1 MPAEAGTDAHSS
13 EIEKPSDAVRPSDMV
28 LLRSENRLGSY
39 TRKFR
44 IWAQR
49 IGFERKAAY
58 VLAAL
63 AIVAGLGTYG
73 VFTRAGPAGPAPD
86 VVLGILYADFS
97 LLLLLGILVAYRLAR
112 LWVER
117 RQGLAGSRLHVRLV
131 VMFSVLTVAPTILVS
146 VFSLVMFDFG
156 IRSWFSERVS
166 TAVTGSVAVAERYLE
181 EHRQVIRGDVLAMAN
196 DINRDAPFLVNNPSR
211 FSQVL
216 RAQASLRNLTEAVA
230 FDSTGRV
237 LARTNLALSFDYEP
251 LPEDAMSKA
260 RLGDVVVLTTD
271 ADDRIRA
278 FVRLDRFVDAYL
290 FVGRFVDSEILSYIE
305 RTKEA
310 VNQFTELEGRRLD
323 IQVSFIMIFAMVT
336 LLLLLAA
343 VWIGLNLATWM
354 VQPIS
359 ELIGAAERISSGD
372 LTARVSGPVEADE
385 MGLLARAFNRMTR
398 QLEMQRSELM
408 SANRQVDARRR
419 FTEAVLGGVSAG
431 VIGLD
436 ADARINLPNKSA
448 ASLLGVTIES
458 LVGRMLAEQIPE
470 MIELLELARHNP
482 NRQSEKQIE
491 LNRESKRITLL
502 ARIKAEIT
510 DGKVSGYVLTFDDIS
525 ALLSAQRM
533 AAWADVARRI
543 AHEIKNPLTPIQ
555 LSAERLKRKYLKQI
569 KDDPETFVECTSTI
583 VRQVGDIGRMV
594 DEFSAFAR
602 MPAPVMRREN
612 LIELIREQVV
622 LQRSA
627 QSGIVFAFN
636 GDQEPVELECDQR
649 QIRQV
654 VTNLLQNA
662 IDAIDAIAPA
672 KAGGKRA
679 PGHRISVSIARED
692 QRIVVDVDDTGRGL
706 PETDRDRLTE
716 PYVTTR
722 EKGTGLGLAIV
733 KRIMEDHGGSIAL
746 MDRESGGT
754 RVRLT
759 FRDNFEA
766 SPDEA
771 TLDSNEN
778 DFRLSHHG
786 V

>member
-1 MPAEAGTDAHSS
+1 MPAEASTDAHTPDNT
-13 EIEKPSDAVRPSDMV
+13 PSGSAR
-28 LLRSENRLGSY
+28 RFASY
-39 TRKFR
+39 TRRFR
-44 IWAQR
+44 LWAQR
-49 IGFERKAAY
+49 VGFERKAAY
-58 VLAAL
+58 VLAAA
-63 AIVAGLGTYG
+63 AIVAGLGTYA
-73 VFTRAGPAGPAPD
+73 VFTRAGPAGPNPD
-86 VVLGILYADFS
+86 VVLGILYLDFS
-97 LLLLLGILVAYRLAR
+97 LLLLLGVLVAWRMAR

-196 DINRDAPFLVNNPSR
+196 DINREAPFLVNNPAR
-211 FSQVL
+211 FAQVL
-216 RAQASLRNLTEAVA
+216 RAQAALRNLTEAVV
-230 FDSTGRV
+230 FDNTGRV

-251 LPEDAMSKA
+251 LPEEAMA
-260 RLGDVVVLTTD
+260 QAQLGEVVVLTTD
-271 ADDRIRA
+271 SEDRLRA
-278 FVRLDRFVDAYL
+278 VVRLDRFVDAYL
-290 FVGRFVDSEILSYIE
+290 FVGRFVDAEILSYIV

-310 VNQFTELEGRRLD
+310 VDQFTELEGRRFD
-323 IQVSFIMIFAMVT
+323 IQISFIMIFAMVA

-343 VWIGLNLATWM
+343 VWIGLNLATRM
-354 VQPIS
+354 VHPIS
-359 ELIGAAERISSGD
+359 DLIAAAERISDGD
-372 LTARVSGPVEADE
+372 LSARVAGPIDADE

-408 SANRQVDARRR
+408 SANRQIDARRR

-436 ADARINLPNKSA
+436 ADARINLPNRSA
-448 ASLLGVTIES
+448 ASLLGVSVDS
-458 LVGRMLAEQIPE
+458 LIGRTLSEQIPE
-470 MIELLELARHNP
+470 MSELLELARRNP
-482 NRQSEKQIE
+482 YRQSEKQIE
-491 LNRESKRITLL
+491 LNRGDRTITLL

-510 DGKVSGYVLTFDDIS
+510 EGEVSGYVLTFDDIS
-525 ALLSAQRM
+525 ELQSAQRM

-569 KDDPETFVECTSTI
+569 ETDPETFVECTNTI

-602 MPAPVMRREN
+602 MPAPVMRKEN
-612 LIELIREQVV
+612 LIDLIREQVV

-627 QSGIVFAFN
+627 QAGIDFEFDD
-636 GDQEPVELECDQR
+636 GQEAVEIECDQR

-654 VTNLLQNA
+654 LTNLLQNA
-662 IDAIDAIAPA
+662 IDAIHASERTDEEGTP
-672 KAGGKRA
+672 
-679 PGHRISVSIARED
+679 PHRISVTVGRED
-692 QRIVVDVDDTGRGL
+692 QRIIVDVEDTGRGL
-706 PETDRDRLTE
+706 PDKDRERLTE

-733 KRIMEDHGGSIAL
+733 KRIMEDHAGSITL
-746 MDRESGGT
+746 MDREGGGT
-754 RVRLT
+754 RARLT
-759 FRDNFEA
+759 FRDPADARSEDAFSE
-766 SPDEA
+766 SDQ
-771 TLDSNEN
+771 SVSG
-778 DFRLSHHG
+778 LSSHG
-786 V
+786 A

>member
-13 EIEKPSDAVRPSDMV
+13 DVVPPQ
-28 LLRSENRLGSY
+28 SENRLGSY
-39 TRKFR
+39 TRRFR

-49 IGFERKAAY
+49 VGFERKAAY

-63 AIVAGLGTYG
+63 AIMAGLGTYAA
-73 VFTRAGPAGPAPD
+73 FTRAGPAGPDPD
-86 VVLGILYADFS
+86 VVLGILYLDFS
-97 LLLLLGILVAYRLAR
+97 LLLLLGVLVAYRLAR

-117 RQGLAGSRLHVRLV
+117 RRGLAGSRLHVRLV
-131 VMFSVLTVAPTILVS
+131 AMFSVLTVAPTILVS

-196 DINRDAPFLVNNPSR
+196 DINREAPFLVNNSAR

-216 RAQASLRNLTEAVA
+216 RAQAALRNLTEAVA

-251 LPEDAMSKA
+251 LPEEAMTKA

-290 FVGRFVDSEILSYIE
+290 FVGRFVDSEILTYIE

-310 VNQFTELEGRRLD
+310 VQQFTELEGRRLD
-323 IQVSFIMIFAMVT
+323 IQVSFIMIFAMVA

-343 VWIGLNLATWM
+343 VWIGLNLATWL

-359 ELIGAAERISSGD
+359 DLIGAAERISSGD
-372 LTARVSGPVEADE
+372 LTARVTGPVEADE

-458 LVGRMLAEQIPE
+458 LVGRMLSEQIPE
-470 MIELLELARHNP
+470 MTELLEQARHNP
-482 NRQSEKQIE
+482 YRQSEKQIE
-491 LNRESKRITLL
+491 LDREAGKITLL
-502 ARIKAEIT
+502 ARIKAEIA
-510 DGKVSGYVLTFDDIS
+510 DGRVSGYVLTFDDIS

-555 LSAERLKRKYLKQI
+555 LSAERLKRKYLNQI
-569 KDDPETFVECTSTI
+569 SDDPETFVECTSTI

-602 MPAPVMRREN
+602 MPAPVMRKEN
-612 LIELIREQVV
+612 LIQLIREQVV
-622 LQRSA
+622 LQKSA
-627 QSGIVFAFN
+627 QSGIAFDFD
-636 GDQEPVELECDQR
+636 GDQEAVELECDQR

-654 VTNLLQNA
+654 LTNLLQNA
-662 IDAIDAIAPA
+662 IDAIDAVNPV
-672 KAGGKRA
+672 GTDGKR
-679 PGHRISVSIARED
+679 PSGHRISVAITRED
-692 QRIVVDVDDTGRGL
+692 RRIVIDVEDTGRGL
-706 PETDRDRLTE
+706 PEVDRERLTE
-716 PYVTTR
+716 PYITTR

-733 KRIMEDHGGSIAL
+733 KRIMEDHGGSISL
-746 MDRESGGT
+746 MDREGGGT
-754 RVRLT
+754 RVRLV
-759 FRDNFEA
+759 FGSNIEV
-766 SPDEA
+766 PLDEA
-771 TLDSNEN
+771 TSDSHEN
-778 DFRLSHHG
+778 DSGLSRHG

>member
-13 EIEKPSDAVRPSDMV
+13 DVALP
-28 LLRSENRLGSY
+28 RSENRLGSY
-39 TRKFR
+39 TRRFR

-49 IGFERKAAY
+49 VGFERKAAY

-63 AIVAGLGTYG
+63 AIVAGLGTYAA
-73 VFTRAGPAGPAPD
+73 FTRAGPAGPDPD

-97 LLLLLGILVAYRLAR
+97 LLLLLGVLVAYRLAR

-117 RQGLAGSRLHVRLV
+117 RKGLAGSRLHVRLV
-131 VMFSVLTVAPTILVS
+131 TMFSVLTVAPTILVS

-196 DINRDAPFLVNNPSR
+196 DINREAPFLVNNSAR

-216 RAQASLRNLTEAVA
+216 RAQAALRNLTEAVA
-230 FDSTGRV
+230 FDSTGRI

-251 LPEDAMSKA
+251 LPEEAMSKA

-310 VNQFTELEGRRLD
+310 VDQFTELEGRRLD
-323 IQVSFIMIFAMVT
+323 IQVSFIMIFAMVA

-343 VWIGLNLATWM
+343 VWIGLNLATWL

-359 ELIGAAERISSGD
+359 DLIGAAERISSGD

-458 LVGRMLAEQIPE
+458 LVGRMLSEQIPE
-470 MIELLELARHNP
+470 MTELLEQARHNP
-482 NRQSEKQIE
+482 YRQSEKQIE
-491 LNRESKRITLL
+491 LNRESGKITLL
-502 ARIKAEIT
+502 ARIKAEIA
-510 DGKVSGYVLTFDDIS
+510 DGRVSGYVLTFDDIS

-555 LSAERLKRKYLKQI
+555 LSAERLKRKYLNQI
-569 KDDPETFVECTSTI
+569 ADDPETFVECTSTI

-602 MPAPVMRREN
+602 MPAPVMRKEN
-612 LIELIREQVV
+612 LIQLIREQVV

-627 QSGIVFAFN
+627 QSGIDFDFE
-636 GDQEPVELECDQR
+636 GDQEAVELECDQR

-662 IDAIDAIAPA
+662 IDAIDAISPVETN
-672 KAGGKRA
+672 GKRA
-679 PGHRISVSIARED
+679 SGHRISISITRADR
-692 QRIVVDVDDTGRGL
+692 RIVIDVEDTGRGL
-706 PETDRDRLTE
+706 PEADRDRLTE

-733 KRIMEDHGGSIAL
+733 KRIMEDHRGSISL
-746 MDRESGGT
+746 MDREGGGT
-754 RVRLT
+754 RVRLI
-759 FRDNFEA
+759 FGSNVEVPLDA
-766 SPDEA
+766 A
-771 TLDSNEN
+771 TSDSHKN
-778 DFRLSHHG
+778 DPGLRHHG
-786 V
+786 G

>member
-1 MPAEAGTDAHSS
+1 MPAEAGTGAHSS
-13 EIEKPSDAVRPSDMV
+13 DTVPPHPR
-28 LLRSENRLGSY
+28 NRLGSY
-39 TRKFR
+39 TRR
-44 IWAQR
+44 VHIWAQR
-49 IGFERKAAY
+49 VGFERKAAF

-63 AIVAGLGTYG
+63 AIMAGLGTYAA
-73 VFTRAGPAGPAPD
+73 FTHAGPVGPDPD
-86 VVLGILYADFS
+86 AVLGILYADFS
-97 LLLLLGILVAYRLAR
+97 LLLLLGVLVAYRLAR

-117 RQGLAGSRLHVRLV
+117 RQGMAGSRLHVRLV

-196 DINRDAPFLVNNPSR
+196 DINREAPFLVNNAAR
-211 FSQVL
+211 FAQVL
-216 RAQASLRNLTEAVA
+216 RAQAALRNLTEAVA

-237 LARTNLALSFDYEP
+237 LARTSLALSLDYEP
-251 LPEDAMSKA
+251 LPEEAMAKA
-260 RLGDVVVLTTD
+260 TLGEVVVLTTD
-271 ADDRIRA
+271 TDDRIRA

-290 FVGRFVDSEILSYIE
+290 FVGRFVDSEILSYIA
-305 RTKEA
+305 RTREA
-310 VNQFTELEGRRLD
+310 VDQFTELEGRRLD
-323 IQVSFIMIFAMVT
+323 IQVSFIMIFAMVA

-343 VWIGLNLATWM
+343 VWIGLNLATWL

-359 ELIGAAERISSGD
+359 DLIGAAERISAGD
-372 LTARVSGPVEADE
+372 FTARVSRPVEADE
-385 MGLLARAFNRMTR
+385 MGLLAKAFNRMIR
-398 QLEMQRSELM
+398 QLDMQRSELM
-408 SANRQVDARRR
+408 GANRQVDARRR

-448 ASLLGVTIES
+448 ASLLGVTVDS
-458 LVGRMLAEQIPE
+458 LAGRMLLEQIPE
-470 MIELLELARHNP
+470 MTELLEQTRQTP
-482 NRQSEKQIE
+482 YRQSERQIE
-491 LNRESKRITLL
+491 LNRENGKITLL
-502 ARIKAEIT
+502 ARIKAEIA

-569 KDDPETFVECTSTI
+569 KSDPETFVECTSTI

-602 MPAPVMRREN
+602 MPAPVMRTEN
-612 LIELIREQVV
+612 LIQLIKEQVV
-622 LQRSA
+622 LQKSA
-627 QSGIVFAFN
+627 QSGIVFAFDA
-636 GDQEPVELECDQR
+636 DQEAVHLECDQR

-654 VTNLLQNA
+654 LTNLLQNA
-662 IDAIDAIAPA
+662 IDAIEATDPVEAL
-672 KAGGKRA
+672 GK
-679 PGHRISVSIARED
+679 PSPEHRISIAVFREEASIT
-692 QRIVVDVDDTGRGL
+692 IDVEDTGRGL
-706 PETDRDRLTE
+706 PDADRERLTE

-733 KRIMEDHGGSIAL
+733 KRIMEDHGGSIVL
-746 MDRESGGT
+746 MDREGGGT
-754 RVRLT
+754 RVRLIFGST
-759 FRDNFEA
+759 I
-766 SPDEA
+766 
-771 TLDSNEN
+771 
-778 DFRLSHHG
+778 
-786 V
+786 

>member
-1 MPAEAGTDAHSS
+1 MLAEAGTDANST
-13 EIEKPSDAVRPSDMV
+13 EPPRPSP
-28 LLRSENRLGSY
+28 ENRLGSF

-44 IWAQR
+44 LWAQR

-63 AIVAGLGTYG
+63 AIMAGLGTYA
-73 VFTRAGPAGPAPD
+73 VFTRAGPAGPDPD
-86 VVLGILYADFS
+86 VVLGILYLDFS
-97 LLLLLGILVAYRLAR
+97 LLLLLGVLVAYRLVR

-117 RQGLAGSRLHVRLV
+117 RKGLAGSRLHVRLV
-131 VMFSVLTVAPTILVS
+131 AMFSVLTVAPTILVS

-196 DINRDAPFLVNNPSR
+196 DINREAPFLVNNPAR

-251 LPEDAMSKA
+251 LPERAMSKA
-260 RLGDVVVLTTD
+260 TLGDVVVLTTD

-278 FVRLDRFVDAYL
+278 VVRLDRFVDAYL

-310 VNQFTELEGRRLD
+310 VAQFTELEGRRLD
-323 IQVSFIMIFAMVT
+323 IQVSFIMIFAMVA

-343 VWIGLNLATWM
+343 VWIGLNLATWL

-359 ELIGAAERISSGD
+359 ELIGAAERISGGD
-372 LTARVSGPVEADE
+372 LTARVSGPAEADE
-385 MGLLARAFNRMTR
+385 MGLLAKAFNRMTR

-419 FTEAVLGGVSAG
+419 FTETVLGGVSAG

-448 ASLLGVTIES
+448 ASLLGVTVES
-458 LVGRMLAEQIPE
+458 LVGRMLSEQIPE
-470 MIELLELARHNP
+470 MSELLDQARHNP
-482 NRQSEKQIE
+482 YRQSEKQIE
-491 LNRESKRITLL
+491 LNREGRKITLL
-502 ARIKAEIT
+502 ARIKAEIA
-510 DGKVSGYVLTFDDIS
+510 DGKVSGYVLTFDNIS
-525 ALLSAQRM
+525 DLLSAQRM

-569 KDDPETFVECTSTI
+569 DDDPETFVECTSTI

-602 MPAPVMRREN
+602 MPAPVMRKEN
-612 LIELIREQVV
+612 LIDIVREQVV

-627 QSGIVFAFN
+627 QSGITFEFD
-636 GDQEPVELECDQR
+636 GDQEPVEIECDQR

-654 VTNLLQNA
+654 LTNLLQNA
-662 IDAIDAIAPA
+662 IDAIDLTAAEA
-672 KAGGKRA
+672 ADGG
-679 PGHRISVSIARED
+679 PVSDHRISVAVAHDD
-692 QRIVVDVDDTGRGL
+692 QRIVVDVKDTGRGL
-706 PETDRDRLTE
+706 PDVDRDRLTE

-733 KRIMEDHGGSIAL
+733 KRIMEDHGGSISL
-746 MDRESGGT
+746 TDRENGGT

-759 FRDNFEA
+759 FREIIEAPRDAATSGSNDN
-766 SPDEA
+766 
-771 TLDSNEN
+771 DSG
-778 DFRLSHHG
+778 LSRHG
-786 V
+786 A